1 MFPVNRIQFK
11 KVLQLSLDWCRPKD
25 PPISLGAAS
34 IVSHLRNHKVD
45 VVPLSY
51 NTNSPHF
58 DTDAVIHDI
67 FASSPNE
74 HTLLGI
80 GAFIWNETN
89 LQDILSK
96 LHNYNFPGKILLGG
110 PQISYATGNLE
121 EYYPLVDIFCR
132 GYAEDAVLKLVTSS
146 TIDKPLPEIGGIVY
160 KGLPDMKQQATC
172 NLNTL
177 PSPFLDGTV
186 PPQKFLRWETQ
197 RGCPFR
203 CSFCQHRESDLP
215 TASSFHIRQPLKN
228 SRILDEVEWLTR
240 KQVTDI
246 AVIDPTFNAG
256 PNYLEVMDS
265 FIYHK
270 FQGKL
275 ALQCRF
281 EMIKDVFLEKVV
293 QLNSQGARIVL
304 EFGLQTAIKNEAK
317 AIQRPNQM
325 KRVEDTI
332 AKLKAMEI
340 EYEVSLIFG
349 LPLQTLNSFVESVN
363 FCLGHEVPVVK
374 AWPLM
379 ILRGT
384 PLDTRLM
391 REAYGLKEMSISASD
406 EIDRVQVNI
415 PHVVS
420 SSTFSYKEWVKMA
433 KVADLLAR
441 TEGQHPVFID
451 TKDVSI

>member
-1 MFPVNRIQFK
+1 MLNKIRFK
-11 KVLQLSLDWCRPKD
+11 KILQLSLDWCRPKD

-34 IVSHLRNHKVD
+34 IVSHLRSHNVD
-45 VVPLSY
+45 VSPLSY
-51 NTNSPHF
+51 NVNCPQF
-58 DTDAVIHDI
+58 DTDAVVHDI
-67 FASSPNE
+67 FASNPNE
-74 HTLLGI
+74 CTLLGI
-80 GAFIWNETN
+80 GAFIWNEIN

-96 LHNYNFPGKILLGG
+96 LHQYNFPGKILLGG
-110 PQISYATGNLE
+110 PQVSYATTNLE

-132 GYAEDAVLKLVTSS
+132 GYAEYAVLKLITSS
-146 TIDKPLPEIGGIVY
+146 TTNEPFPTIGGVVY

-172 NLNTL
+172 NLEVL
-177 PSPFLDGTV
+177 PSPFLDGTI

-215 TASSFHIRQPLKN
+215 TASSLQTRQPLKN
-228 SRILDEVEWLTR
+228 SRIFAEVEWLA
-240 KQVTDI
+240 KKNVTDI

-256 PNYLEVMDS
+256 QNYLKVMSS
-265 FIYHK
+265 FIHHQ

-281 EMIKDVFLEKVV
+281 EMIKDDFLEKVA
-293 QLNSQGARIVL
+293 QLNILGARIVL
-304 EFGLQTAIKNEAK
+304 EFGLQTIIKHEAK
-317 AIQRPNQM
+317 AIQRPNQL
-325 KRVEDTI
+325 KKVEDTI
-332 AKLKAMEI
+332 AKLKAMDI

-349 LPLQTLNSFVESVN
+349 LPLQTLSSFVESVN
-363 FCLGHEVPVVK
+363 FCLSRGVPIVK

-384 PLDTRLM
+384 PLDTRMM
-391 REAYGLKEMSISASD
+391 REVYSLKEMLISASD

-420 SSTFSYKEWVKMA
+420 SSTFSYEEWVVMTKIA
-433 KVADLLAR
+433 ALLAR
-441 TEGQHPVFID
+441 TEGQHPEFID
-451 TKDVSI
+451 IKNF